1 MNSSERQLAWIW
13 GGLALA
19 TVALSPLWIH
29 LTGMLRPCMFRE
41 VTGIPCP
48 SCGSTR
54 GVLAVMD
61 GRVLDAL
68 TLNPLMAM
76 GFVTFLAGGAI
87 APLWAW
93 RTGRVPDVEHP
104 LPMWVRISI
113 VLVILA
119 NWAWVV
125 TSQ

>member
-1 MNSSERQLAWIW
+1 MSSSERQLAWIW

-29 LTGMLRPCMFRE
+29 FIGLLRPCIFRE

-48 SCGSTR
+48 SCGTTR
-54 GVLAVMD
+54 GVLALMD

-68 TLNPLMAM
+68 ALNPMMATA
-76 GFVTFLAGGAI
+76 FVVFLAGGMI

-93 RTGRVPDVEHP
+93 RDGRLPRIGHP
-104 LPMWVRISI
+104 LPIWIRVAI
-113 VLVILA
+113 VVVILA

-125 TSQ
+125 ISQ